1 MPKRTWVRWQFA
13 AFAPLLVFAL
23 SIPVPAVDFKADIV
37 QRVSGESK
45 PGQIYV
51 KDTKYRM
58 EQREDGEQVV
68 IIVDQQ
74 SGVTQVL
81 SPSRKEYIQ
90 KPPNDPETLMN
101 DPFQSVKFMVSP
113 AFGAVSKHIGT
124 ETVNGY
130 LCDKYVI
137 SKEGTELITQW
148 VSQKL
153 KFPIRVSR
161 PADQNTFAELKNIR
175 EAPLS
180 VRLFQIPAGYKKT
193 AGATAEAPSE
203 GPPWAA
209 NVPSAPLVTVPNTR
223 EMSAGQII
231 RITVPAGAGVKIT
244 ARNKID
250 GESTFTA
257 AKFRAGRIDT
267 GSMTT
272 FPNHEIGSS
281 SGMTF
286 NRDLQDGDEIV
297 VRVVKGELSV
307 SVEKV
312 SLEP

>member
-1 MPKRTWVRWQFA
+1 M
-13 AFAPLLVFAL
+13 
-23 SIPVPAVDFKADIV
+23 PAVDFKADIV
-37 QRVSGESK
+37 QRVAGELK

-51 KDTKYRM
+51 KDTKYRI
-58 EQREDGEQVV
+58 EQKEDGEQVV
-68 IIVDQQ
+68 VIADRQ

-81 SPSRKEYIQ
+81 SPSRKEYVQ

-153 KFPIRVSR
+153 KFPVKVSR
-161 PADQNTFAELKNIR
+161 PAGQDTSVELNNIK
-175 EAPLS
+175 EGPLS
-180 VRLFQIPAGYKKT
+180 VSLFQIPAGYKRT
-193 AGATAEAPSE
+193 TMGAVAEAPSE

-209 NVPSAPLVTVPNTR
+209 SVRSAPFVRVPNER

-231 RITVPAGAGVKIT
+231 RIKVPAGAGVKIT

-257 AKFRAGRIDT
+257 AKFRSGKIDT

-272 FPNHEIGSS
+272 FPNNEKGTS

-286 NRDLQDGDEIV
+286 NRDLQGSDEIV
-297 VRVVKGELSV
+297 VRVVKGELTV